1 MSARAFADA
10 RGIPRATMYWWR
22 NRLRRRREQ
31 AELVPVEVVGRD
43 TVAGRRDLGRG
54 DFELQ
59 LDGTTTLRIPPGFDE
74 AELRRVIRAVRC

>member
-31 AELVPVEVVGRD
+31 ADLVPVEVVGHE
-43 TVAGRRDLGRG
+43 TVAERHEPGRC